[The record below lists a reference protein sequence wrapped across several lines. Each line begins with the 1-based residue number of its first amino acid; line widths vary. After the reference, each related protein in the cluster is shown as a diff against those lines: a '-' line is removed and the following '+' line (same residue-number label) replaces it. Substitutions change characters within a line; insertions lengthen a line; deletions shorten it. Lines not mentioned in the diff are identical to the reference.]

1 MTRIHS
7 RRDLIVW
14 GAVPAAVATC
24 AVAFFIVPNYLRARS
39 LTNEAAS
46 ISAAAD
52 NYMVQRG
59 GFELLRRQVESLRDE
74 RDGLPRFA
82 RSPEDSKLVSRV
94 ARRIDGRTVADQAI
108 QMELP
113 EPVEPVEG
121 RPLPLGRRVVNVQM
135 QGSFDEV
142 FKIIDDIENAGHV
155 ERIRKVV
162 LSAVGNGFVD
172 ARIEVED
179 WLKAPGGEL

>member
-1 MTRIHS
+1 MSRIHS

-14 GAVPAAVATC
+14 GAVPAAIAAC

-39 LTNEAAS
+39 LESEAAS
-46 ISAAAD
+46 ISAATE

-59 GFELLRRQVESLRDE
+59 GFDMLRRQVEALRDE
-74 RDGLPRFA
+74 RDGFPRFA
-82 RSPEDSKLVSRV
+82 RSAEESRLVSRI
-94 ARRIDGRTVADQAI
+94 ARRVDGRTIADQAI
-108 QMELP
+108 QMDLP
-113 EPVEPVEG
+113 EPVDPVEG

-142 FKIIDDIENAGHV
+142 FKILDDIENSRQV
-155 ERIRKVV
+155 ERVRKIT
-162 LSAVGNGFVD
+162 LSAIGNGLVD
-172 ARIEVED
+172 ARIEVEE